1 MSILASEREP
11 ETAFSALQGTQRS
24 SQGSSEK
31 FQIAESKLKKK
42 KSKKTNKSNKK

>member
-11 ETAFSALQGTQRS
+11 ETAFSALQGTQQS

-42 KSKKTNKSNKK
+42 KKKQKDK